1 MLFSHSPSAATS
13 IHRTA
18 AAVAPARYN
27 RGRLL
32 RPPRARADTAGVGA
46 GADADAD
53 HHAAAAE
60 ALLRSSGLRPESLP
74 RHVAVVM
81 DGNSR
86 WARARGLTPADG
98 HRAGGRNLERIVTL
112 SRAWGIRAL
121 TAFVCSYE
129 NLNRPKAEVSYMMG
143 LSEWLIG
150 DNVDKLSRQGIRL
163 QVIGDASRMPATL
176 RRAAAE
182 ADEATRHNSGLHV
195 MLAICYSGRW
205 DLVQA
210 CRELARA
217 ARAGE
222 LSPEEIDEAMLAGR
236 LATGA
241 AGELACPDL
250 VVRTSGELRLS
261 NFLLWQAAYSELFFT
276 DKMWPE
282 FGEDEY
288 LEALRSFQ
296 SRDRRFG
303 QTRVQ

>member
-1 MLFSHSPSAATS
+1 MLLSHSPSAATN
-13 IHRTA
+13 IHRSA
-18 AAVAPARYN
+18 AAPPRSRRA
-27 RGRLL
+27 RLL
-32 RPPRARADTAGVGA
+32 RPPRARADTTAGV

-53 HHAAAAE
+53 HRAAAE
-60 ALLRSSGLRPESLP
+60 AQALLRSSGLRPELLP

-98 HRAGGRNLERIVTL
+98 HRAGGRNLERIVAL

-129 NLNRPKAEVSYMMG
+129 NLNRPKAEVDYMMG

-182 ADEATRHNSGLHV
+182 ADEATRHNSRLHV

-222 LSPEEIDEAMLAGR
+222 LAPEDIDEAMLAGR

-282 FGEDEY
+282 FGKDEY

>member
-1 MLFSHSPSAATS
+1 MMLSHSTSAATS
-13 IHRTA
+13 IHRSA
-18 AAVAPARYN
+18 AAAAPRPRSR

-32 RPPRARADTAGVGA
+32 RPPRARADTTAGVGA
-46 GADADAD
+46 GADAD
-53 HHAAAAE
+53 HRAAAAE

-98 HRAGGRNLERIVTL
+98 HKAGGRNLERIVAL
-112 SRAWGIRAL
+112 SAAWGIHAL

-129 NLNRPKAEVSYMMG
+129 NLNRPKAEVDYMMG

-150 DNVDKLSRQGIRL
+150 DNIDKLSRQGIRL
-163 QVIGDASRMPATL
+163 QVIGDASRMPESL

-182 ADEATRHNSGLHV
+182 ADEATRHNSRLHV

-222 LSPEEIDEAMLAGR
+222 LAPEDIDEATLAGR

-282 FGEDEY
+282 FGEVEY

-303 QTRVQ
+303 QARVQ